1 MKNCIQTVV
10 VTGSDPDELQEN
22 LNAWLL
28 PLGKNVKNVQIIP
41 LHNNSLVAV
50 ITYEANNPSL
60 EMEEKIGA
68 LEADENHDPMDPIR
82 ALVMFES
89 DYEKA
94 YRMLEHYE
102 QFMKNEPHR
111 CGWHLDI
118 YKKGQDGFF
127 EDLRNIL
134 NRFNNDNANSQ
145 GD

>member
-68 LEADENHDPMDPIR
+68 LICITV
-82 ALVMFES
+82 LVLQLQILLVYVMMMIS
-89 DYEKA
+89 YLKIT
-94 YRMLEHYE
+94 LVLWL
-102 QFMKNEPHR
+102 R
-111 CGWHLDI
+111 C
-118 YKKGQDGFF
+118 
-127 EDLRNIL
+127 
-134 NRFNNDNANSQ
+134 
-145 GD
+145 